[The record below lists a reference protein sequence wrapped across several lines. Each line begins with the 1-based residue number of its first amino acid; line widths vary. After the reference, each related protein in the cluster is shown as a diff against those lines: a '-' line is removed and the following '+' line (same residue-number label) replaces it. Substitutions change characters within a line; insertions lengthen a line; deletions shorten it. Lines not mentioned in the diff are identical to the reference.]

1 MTVTE
6 ERGDQPQMVGIPETL
21 RPLAVPIDS
30 LQPYHK
36 NARRRAGAIVN
47 DSLRRH
53 GQYRP
58 VVVNRGTLTGRENEI
73 LAGNGTWAE
82 AKELGWPYIAATFV
96 DVSEDTAARI
106 VLVDNKSNDEAGYDE
121 RLLAELLGS
130 LPDLE
135 GTGFE
140 RDELDQLLTN
150 LAEEALS
157 GSEGPADDGEA
168 DDEDP
173 DAGTLLALTDVTVAE
188 PKHQPAHGSR
198 WRVGRHL
205 LVVAKLADEHELW
218 RDELPGRIF
227 CPYPEPYLTATTL
240 AQEQSLLLVQPNR
253 YLAGHLLDKHEAL
266 FPGTVEKL

>member
-1 MTVTE
+1 MTVA
-6 ERGDQPQMVGIPETL
+6 DDPAMVGIPETL
-21 RPLAVPIDS
+21 RDLAVPIDT

-36 NARRRAGAIVN
+36 NARKRASDIVA

-53 GQYRP
+53 GQYRAI
-58 VVVNRGTLTGRENEI
+58 VVNRGTLTGRENEI

-96 DVSEDTAARI
+96 DVSDDSAARI
-106 VLVDNKSNDEAGYDE
+106 VLVDNKANDEAGYDE

-135 GTGFE
+135 GTGFNG
-140 RDELDQLLTN
+140 DELDALLEQM
-150 LAEEALS
+150 AEDALN
-157 GSEGPADDGEA
+157 GVGEGDG
-168 DDEDP
+168 DTDSDEDV

-188 PKHQPAHGSR
+188 PTYQPAHGTR
-198 WRVGRHL
+198 WRVGDHL
-205 LVVAKLADEHELW
+205 LVVAKLSDEHNLW
-218 RDELPGRIF
+218 AGDLDGRIF
-227 CPYPEPYLTATTL
+227 CPYPSPYLTATTL
-240 AQEQSLLLVQPNR
+240 AAENRLLLVQPNR